1 MSKKNIFITIKKELS
16 SIVKDKKTLMIL
28 LLTPLLIPMYVILMG
43 LMYDTM
49 FEETTDTYNVG
60 INYELN
66 ENEKNLVQDLS
77 LEFEKYNTKEEM
89 QEAFENGDIS
99 AFVVLENNNY
109 IISMNPMNEDS
120 SYAGME
126 LETYLSSYNN
136 LLAQNYLLENN
147 INPNQVFNMINI
159 GYEEL
164 GGDNSML
171 DLLITLSFVFVVMFV
186 TLTAISCATA
196 STAGEKE
203 NGTLETLLTFPI
215 KSNELII
222 GKYLA
227 IFISCVMTAIIG
239 IILSIVSL
247 NIAANTFETFKGVA
261 LNFGFETIALSMVIL
276 ISFSLIIS
284 GLSIAIASFSKSYKE
299 AQSALQP
306 LSFVVLIPEFMTM
319 FGISTSSTLSIIPVL
334 GHSLI
339 LNDIFC
345 NNINYTHIILMLV
358 SSIVYIVILIAY
370 ISKQYKSEKILFSI

>member
-1 MSKKNIFITIKKELS
+1 
-16 SIVKDKKTLMIL
+16 
-28 LLTPLLIPMYVILMG
+28 
-43 LMYDTM
+43 
-49 FEETTDTYNVG
+49 
-60 INYELN
+60 
-66 ENEKNLVQDLS
+66 
-77 LEFEKYNTKEEM
+77 
-89 QEAFENGDIS
+89 
-99 AFVVLENNNY
+99 
-109 IISMNPMNEDS
+109 
-120 SYAGME
+120 ME

-136 LLAQNYLLENN
+136 ILAQKYLIENN

-164 GGDNSML
+164 SGDSSML
-171 DLLITLSFVFVVMFV
+171 DMLISFSFIFVVMFI

-227 IFISCVMTAIIG
+227 IFISCVITAIIG
-239 IILSIVSL
+239 IILSVVSL
-247 NIAANTFETFKGVA
+247 NIAINSFETFKGVI
-261 LNFGFETIALSMVIL
+261 LNFGFETISLSIVIL

-319 FGISTSSTLSIIPVL
+319 FGITTNSTLSMIPVL
-334 GHSLI
+334 GHSLL

-345 NNINYTHIILMLV
+345 NNINYTNIILMFI
-358 SSIVYIVILIAY
+358 SSVICIVILIAY
-370 ISKQYKSEKILFSI
+370 ISKQYKSEKILFCI

>member
-16 SIVKDKKTLMIL
+16 SIIKDKKTLMIL
-28 LLTPLLIPMYVILMG
+28 LLTPLLIPLYVILMG
-43 LMYDTM
+43 LMYDSL
-49 FEETTDTYNVG
+49 FEETTDIYKVG
-60 INYELN
+60 VNYTLN
-66 ENEKNLVQDLS
+66 ETEKSIVKDLN
-77 LEFEKYNTKEEM
+77 LEFENYNTKEEM
-89 QEAFENGDIS
+89 KIAFDNGDIS
-99 AFVVLENNNY
+99 AFITLENNNY
-109 IISMNPMNEDS
+109 VINMNPMNEDS

-126 LETYLSSYNN
+126 LETYLSTYNN
-136 LLAQNYLLENN
+136 VLAQNYLIENN

-164 GGDNSML
+164 SGDSSML
-171 DLLITLSFVFVVMFV
+171 DMLISFSFIFVVMFI

-227 IFISCVMTAIIG
+227 IFISCVITGIIG
-239 IILSIVSL
+239 IILSVVSL
-247 NIAANTFETFKGVA
+247 NIAINSFETFKGVI
-261 LNFGFETIALSMVIL
+261 LNFGFETISLSIVIL

-319 FGISTSSTLSIIPVL
+319 FGITTNSTLSMIPVL
-334 GHSLI
+334 GHSLL

-345 NNINYTHIILMLV
+345 NNINYTNIILMFI
-358 SSIVYIVILIAY
+358 SSLLCIIILITY